1 MGTDLLGRDLFSR
14 LLYGAQTS
22 LIIGVVANG
31 LALVIGT
38 LVGITA
44 GFFRGWIGGVLMR
57 FTDLMMAFPAL
68 LLAIC
73 LAAIF
78 QPSLWIVALV
88 IALVNWVQT
97 ARVIYTETSSLAT
110 RDFIAAERTLGA
122 STGRILFRHILPHLL
137 PTIIVWGTLGISTT
151 VLLEATLSFLG
162 IGVQPPTA
170 SWGNIIFENQTYFQT
185 APWLVFIPGAAIIL
199 TGAGLQPGRRCAARR
214 AGPDAAGARLM
225 AAYLIRRLVQAVLIL
240 FGVSFITFFLLYV
253 LPADPVRQIA
263 GRSATAE
270 TVQNIREQLG
280 LDKPFVVQYARYLGA
295 LVQGDMGRSYLQKTE
310 VAELILSRLPAT
322 LLLMVAA
329 IFCELVL
336 GLTMGIIAAL
346 WRGRAGGPDADDHVL
361 RHRLGAAVRGEPA
374 AALRLRGEAGLV
386 PHRRLRDLCPS
397 GAACRDAWASSGPAG
412 TPA

>member
-1 MGTDLLGRDLFSR
+1 MTDLSAADAPPQGALARLMQRKIALFGLVIIALVVAGALFAPWIAPFDPNEQMFDGLTLEGAPMPPGGQFLLGTDLLGRDLFSR

-44 GFFRGWIGGVLMR
+44 GFFRGWIGGILMR

-122 STGRILFRHILPHLL
+122 STPRILFRHILPHLL

-162 IGVQPPTA
+162 IGVQPPTP
-170 SWGNIIFENQTYFQT
+170 SWGNIIFENQTYFQS

-199 TGAGLQPGRRCAARR
+199 LALAFNLVG
-214 AGPDAAGARLM
+214 DALRD
-225 AAYLIRRLVQAVLIL
+225 VL
-240 FGVSFITFFLLYV
+240 
-253 LPADPVRQIA
+253 DPTQ
-263 GRSATAE
+263 
-270 TVQNIREQLG
+270 
-280 LDKPFVVQYARYLGA
+280 
-295 LVQGDMGRSYLQKTE
+295 
-310 VAELILSRLPAT
+310 
-322 LLLMVAA
+322 
-329 IFCELVL
+329 
-336 GLTMGIIAAL
+336 
-346 WRGRAGGPDADDHVL
+346 RGRD
-361 RHRLGAAVRGEPA
+361 
-374 AALRLRGEAGLV
+374 
-386 PHRRLRDLCPS
+386 
-397 GAACRDAWASSGPAG
+397 
-412 TPA
+412 